1 MTNITFDFPNML
13 YNTFVFMNMRES
25 MKPLKKT
32 CDLLKSI
39 ANPVRAQILLAIG
52 GGEACVCHLE
62 ALLGLRQA
70 AISQQLMILRR
81 KKIIKSRREGKYV
94 FYRLAK
100 PEVLEIIQAAGA
112 AVGVSTNSLMIPN
125 SNQCECPHCEIDE
138 LEIAAASE
146 ASNGLRR

>member
-1 MTNITFDFPNML
+1 
-13 YNTFVFMNMRES
+13 

-52 GGEACVCHLE
+52 SGEACVCHLE

-81 KKIIKSRREGKYV
+81 KKIINSRREGKYI
-94 FYRLAK
+94 FYQLAK
-100 PEVLEIIQAAGA
+100 PEVLEIIRAAGT
-112 AVGVSTNSLMIPN
+112 AVGVSMSSLIIPN
-125 SNQCECPHCEIDE
+125 QYNCECPHCGTDE
-138 LEIAAASE
+138 LVVSAKKRVIEQNS
-146 ASNGLRR
+146 

>member
-1 MTNITFDFPNML
+1 
-13 YNTFVFMNMRES
+13 

-52 GGEACVCHLE
+52 DGEACVCHLE

-100 PEVLEIIQAAGA
+100 PKVLEIIRAAGA
-112 AVGVSTNSLMIPN
+112 VVDVSTNSLIMPN
-125 SNQCECPHCEIDE
+125 PSKCECPHCGTDE
-138 LEIAAASE
+138 LIVSGEKQGIKPAS
-146 ASNGLRR
+146 

>member
-1 MTNITFDFPNML
+1 
-13 YNTFVFMNMRES
+13 
-25 MKPLKKT
+25 MKALKKT

-39 ANPVRAQILLAIG
+39 ASPVRAQILLAIG
-52 GGEACVCHLE
+52 SGEACVCHLE
-62 ALLGLRQA
+62 SLLGLRQA

-100 PEVLEIIQAAGA
+100 PEVLEIIRAAGA
-112 AVGVSTNSLMIPN
+112 AVGVSASSLMIPN
-125 SNQCECPHCEIDE
+125 SNQCECPHCEIGE

-146 ASNGLRR
+146 ALNGLRR

>member
-1 MTNITFDFPNML
+1 
-13 YNTFVFMNMRES
+13 

-52 GGEACVCHLE
+52 DGEACVCHLE

-100 PEVLEIIQAAGA
+100 PKVLEIIRAAGA
-112 AVGVSTNSLMIPN
+112 VVDVSTNSLIMPN
-125 SNQCECPHCEIDE
+125 PSKCECPHCGTDE
-138 LEIAAASE
+138 LIVSVKKQGIKPAS
-146 ASNGLRR
+146 